1 MVAPREASASQSPR
15 LTSEISSLSQVSP
28 LASPCVLKALAVQRR
43 LSHGPF
49 PSRTIGACKLSVV
62 STPIPYTVKPE
73 TREVW
78 TYIWD
83 PTCSCGGTLI
93 GVCIRF
99 PWSLLTI
106 TGPERWPMGSL
117 SLSCNLFGTLTL
129 LRNFFFFLNELII
142 PLLSQRTCL
151 LQGFLLG
158 QLCSSFCTAAPSS
171 SPVLTAS
178 PFPGNWA
185 VDASHR
191 RVA

>member
-1 MVAPREASASQSPR
+1 MVAPREVSASQSPQ
-15 LTSEISSLSQVSP
+15 LTSQVSP

-49 PSRTIGACKLSVV
+49 SSRTTGVCKLSVV

-73 TREVW
+73 IREVW
-78 TYIWD
+78 AYIWD

-117 SLSCNLFGTLTL
+117 SLSWSLLFPPKPIRCFT
-129 LRNFFFFLNELII
+129 
-142 PLLSQRTCL
+142 
-151 LQGFLLG
+151 
-158 QLCSSFCTAAPSS
+158 TAQVWSTFSLVFS
-171 SPVLTAS
+171 SPHHLWS
-178 PFPGNWA
+178 CPWLKLWYPFLFWFSLCCISWA
-185 VDASHR
+185 L
-191 RVA
+191 